1 MKLLSIMLGM
11 FVSVAFLVAFVLP
24 KEKGSRSANHFTR
37 AEIQRGAYLVNTIG
51 GCNDC
56 HTPRIMT
63 PKGPVPDFKRML
75 SGAPAD
81 EKVPEI
87 PKGTLGPN
95 GWGFLGTGDGTIFAG
110 PWGVSFA
117 ANLTPDS
124 ATGIGDWTE
133 KTFVDAMRKGQY
145 WGSGRPLLPP
155 MPWQEIGR
163 MSNNDLRDIY
173 AYLRSIR
180 PVHNMVHDPIPPAQT
195 VHH

>member
-1 MKLLSIMLGM
+1 MK
-11 FVSVAFLVAFVLP
+11 SVTVTLAAIAAVAVLAAFVMP
-24 KEKGSRSANHFTR
+24 KRNSKRAVSHFTK
-37 AEIQRGAYLVNTIG
+37 AEIEHGAYLVMAG

-56 HTPRIMT
+56 HSPKVMT
-63 PKGPVPDFKRML
+63 AEGPVPDFKRLL
-75 SGAPAD
+75 SGAPED

-87 PKGTLGPN
+87 PKGALGPN

-124 ATGIGDWTE
+124 STGIGDWTE
-133 KTFVDAMRKGQY
+133 KMFVDAMRKGQY

-155 MPWQEIGR
+155 MPWQGIGK

-173 AYLRSIR
+173 AYLKSIN
-180 PVHNMVHDPIPPAQT
+180 PVHNMVHDPIPPAQAF
-195 VHH
+195 HH